1 MAEERKR
8 PGWIFWTTVVVVAI
22 PLLYVLSFGP
32 ACWWF
37 STPDNVWPCVHAP
50 KMYWP
55 IGRAY
60 AHATGDERWCWAI
73 RWYATLR
80 HHFVMVPDGPGSDS
94 RDVWLVLN
102 HDENDAVEKE
112 GEASRVNP
120 AAPNPDRPSAPN

>member
-22 PLLYVLSFGP
+22 PLLYLLSFGP

-37 STPDNVWPCVHAP
+37 SGDLDNVWQCVHAP

-60 AHATGDERWCWAI
+60 RHANGDERWCRAI

-80 HHFVMVPDGPGSDS
+80 HHFVMVPDGPGSES
-94 RDVWLVLN
+94 GEVWMVLN

-112 GEASRVNP
+112 GEESRVNP
-120 AAPNPDRPSAPN
+120 GAPNPDGPSE